1 MVGESSGRL
10 KTVSETGLVEKGT
23 GVRQFL
29 LKPCN
34 AETI

>member
-10 KTVSETGLVEKGT
+10 KTVSETGLVEKST
-23 GVRQFL
+23 GVRLFL
-29 LKPCN
+29 LKSCN